1 MDMTQVRTRFSPSPT
16 GALHLGG
23 AHTALFNW
31 LFARHYNGVFIL
43 RIEDTDKERSQERF
57 VKEIQESLL
66 WLGLDWDEGPYFQ
79 SQRFQL
85 YHDFTNRL
93 VQAGAAYYCD
103 CDPEDLEE
111 RRQKALA
118 RGDKPRYGGRCRER
132 GLGPGPHRAVRF
144 KTPQTGTTGWQ
155 DQIKGPI
162 EFDNQ
167 ELDDLVI
174 LRADGIPTYNLAVV
188 VDDVTMKVTHI
199 IRGDDHISN
208 TPRQLLIYQALGA
221 APPLFGHMPLMLGK
235 DRTKLSKR
243 HGAQPVLAYRD
254 RGILPHTLNNY
265 LARLGWSHG
274 DQEIFSRE
282 ELIEY
287 FSLEHVGKAPGIHDD
302 EKLLWLNSHY
312 LKASDDH
319 DLARELAPFLTRL
332 GIDPKDLEYL
342 AKVVATLKARSK
354 TLVDMAEAARFYF
367 QDPRPYEPEGAQ
379 KFLTPD
385 TAPLL
390 RAAIDALKN
399 QADFSETAL
408 TKMLKDLAA
417 EAGVKLVAVAQPLR
431 VALTGR
437 TASPSLTDVI
447 ALLGKDESL
456 ARLTWALEYIE
467 ANSPAVS
474 APKSSESI

>member
-1 MDMTQVRTRFSPSPT
+1 MAQVRTRFSPSPT

-31 LFARHYNGVFIL
+31 LFARHHKGVFIL
-43 RIEDTDKERSQERF
+43 RIEDTDVERSQEHF
-57 VKEIQESLL
+57 VEEIQESLL
-66 WLGLDWDEGPYFQ
+66 WLGLGWDEGPYFQ
-79 SQRFQL
+79 SERLEL
-85 YHDFTNRL
+85 YREYTDKL
-93 VQAGAAYYCD
+93 VKAGSAYYCD

-118 RGDKPRYGGRCRER
+118 RGEKPRYGGRCRER
-132 GLGPGPHRAVRF
+132 GLGPGPRRAVRF
-144 KTPQTGTTGWQ
+144 KTPQTGVTGWQ
-155 DQIKGPI
+155 DQIKGHI
-162 EFDNQ
+162 VFENQ

-188 VDDVTMKVTHI
+188 VDDLTMAVSHI

-221 APPLFGHMPLMLGK
+221 APPLLGHMPLMLGK

-243 HGAQPVLAYRD
+243 HGALPVLAYRE

-287 FSLEHVGKAPGIHDD
+287 FSLDHVGKAPGIHDD

-312 LKASDDH
+312 LKTSDDR
-319 DLARELAPFLTRL
+319 DLARELAPFLARL
-332 GIDPKDLEYL
+332 GIDAKDPDYL
-342 AKVVATLKARSK
+342 ARVAATLKARSK

-367 QDPRPYEPEGAQ
+367 QDPRPYEPEGAE
-379 KFLTPD
+379 KFLTPE
-385 TAPLL
+385 TEPLIRNARL
-390 RAAIDALKN
+390 ALEN
-399 QADFSETAL
+399 QADFSEAAL
-408 TKMLKDLAA
+408 TAMLKDLAA
-417 EAGVKLVAVAQPLR
+417 GAGVKLVAVAQPLR

-447 ALLGKDESL
+447 ALLGKDESI
-456 ARLTWALEYIE
+456 ARLSRALDYIE
-467 ANSPAVS
+467 QNRPAAS
-474 APKSSESI
+474 APKSRESI

>member
-1 MDMTQVRTRFSPSPT
+1 MTQVRTRFSPSPT

-31 LFARHYNGVFIL
+31 LFARHHQGVFIL

-57 VKEIQESLL
+57 VDGIKESLL
-66 WLGLDWDEGPYFQ
+66 WLGLDWDEGPFRQ
-79 SQRFQL
+79 SERQDIYNNFV
-85 YHDFTNRL
+85 NRL
-93 VQAGAAYYCD
+93 LASGNAYYCE

-111 RRQKALA
+111 RRKNALA
-118 RGDKPRYGGRCRER
+118 RGDKPRYDGRCRER
-132 GLGPGPHRAVRF
+132 GLAAGGKAAVRF
-144 KTPQTGTTGWQ
+144 KTPHTGVTFWE
-155 DQIKGPI
+155 DQIKGHI
-162 EFDNQ
+162 AFENR

-174 LRADGIPTYNLAVV
+174 MRADGIPTYNLAVV
-188 VDDVTMKVTHI
+188 VDDITMNVTHI

-208 TPRQLLIYQALGA
+208 TPRQILIYQALDA

-243 HGAQPVLAYRD
+243 HGALSVLAYRD
-254 RGILPHTLNNY
+254 QGILPHTLNNY

-287 FSLEHVGKAPGIHDD
+287 FSLHQVGKAPGVHDD

-312 LKASDDH
+312 IKSSDDAE
-319 DLARELAPFLTRL
+319 LARELAPFLAPL
-332 GIDPKDLEYL
+332 GITAPNSDFL
-342 AKVVATLKARSK
+342 AKVAATLKTRSK
-354 TLVDMAEAARFYF
+354 TLAEMAAAARFYF
-367 QDPRPYEPEGAQ
+367 QDPRPYEESGAK
-379 KFLTPD
+379 KFLTPAGAPILKIARQALENLPDLSED
-385 TAPLL
+385 TLTGLL
-390 RAAIDALKN
+390 KSL
-399 QADFSETAL
+399 AD
-408 TKMLKDLAA
+408 

-447 ALLGKDESL
+447 ALLGIKESGK
-456 ARLTWALEYIE
+456 RLQDALDFI
-467 ANSPAVS
+467 AQGGHPS
-474 APKSSESI
+474 

>member
-1 MDMTQVRTRFSPSPT
+1 MTQVRTRFSPSPT

-31 LFARHYNGVFIL
+31 LFARHHNGVFIL
-43 RIEDTDKERSQERF
+43 RIEDTDVERSQERF
-57 VKEIQESLL
+57 VEEIKESLL
-66 WLGLDWDEGPYFQ
+66 WLGLDWDEGPFFQ
-79 SQRFQL
+79 SERLQL
-85 YHDFTNRL
+85 YQKYTNKL

-118 RGDKPRYGGRCRER
+118 RGEKPRYGGRCRER
-132 GLGPGPHRAVRF
+132 GLGPGPERAVRF

-155 DQIKGPI
+155 DQIKGAI
-162 EFDNQ
+162 AFDNY

-188 VDDVTMKVTHI
+188 ADDVTMQVSHI

-208 TPRQLLIYQALGA
+208 TPRQILIYQALGVR
-221 APPLFGHMPLMLGK
+221 PPFFGHMPLMLGK

-243 HGAQPVLAYRD
+243 HGALPVLAYRD

-274 DQEIFSRE
+274 DQEIFTRE
-282 ELIEY
+282 ELVQY
-287 FSLEHVGKAPGIHDD
+287 FSLDHVGKAPGIHDD

-312 LKASDDH
+312 LKTSDDQE
-319 DLARELAPFLTRL
+319 LARELAPFLARL
-332 GIDPKDLEYL
+332 GIETKDPDYL
-342 AKVVATLKARSK
+342 ARVAVTLKARSK

-367 QDPRPYEPEGAQ
+367 QDPRPYESEGAH
-379 KFLTPD
+379 KFLTLD
-385 TAPLL
+385 TAPLIREAL
-390 RAAIDALKN
+390 RALEH
-399 QADFSETAL
+399 QTDFSETGL
-408 TKMLKDLAA
+408 TGMLKDLAA

-437 TASPSLTDVI
+437 TASPSLTDVM

-456 ARLTWALEYIE
+456 ARLLRALDYIE
-467 ANSPAVS
+467 ENRAAVS
-474 APKSSESI
+474 ANTP